1 MYSALAPP
9 TRDFG
14 NRVITATSSRYRIAV
29 QALRQFKQIKV
40 SNCEE
45 FVINSFSNFANEKA
59 RYQSYAM
66 ILKFMPKPV
75 IEWLVF
81 GFGTIILIAM
91 RSYSTTDELAA
102 TTVVM
107 VLAGYRLVPA
117 VQKLYAASME
127 IQHSL
132 PALELI
138 SKEIIDR
145 LTAENLTKPTLN
157 LLSPPDISVK
167 NCNVVSADGNFAL
180 LRDVTIDI
188 PAGSKVAIIGES
200 GAGKSTLL
208 NVILGL
214 IQPTTG
220 IVKINDRLMHQDIQ
234 RKDWS
239 KFVGYV
245 PQDIY
250 LSDDTVENNVIF
262 FSEKAH
268 NHETIMHTVAEIAQV
283 HDVIMSR
290 PLGYASQVGDNGIN
304 LSGGQIQR
312 IGIARALYKQPKV
325 IILDEATSALDLDVE
340 GSVLENILSKFENST
355 VISVTHRKTHLKL
368 FDSVICLE
376 KGHIRQVKYPSDF

>member
-1 MYSALAPP
+1 M
-9 TRDFG
+9 
-14 NRVITATSSRYRIAV
+14 
-29 QALRQFKQIKV
+29 
-40 SNCEE
+40 
-45 FVINSFSNFANEKA
+45 
-59 RYQSYAM
+59 
-66 ILKFMPKPV
+66 
-75 IEWLVF
+75 
-81 GFGTIILIAM
+81 
-91 RSYSTTDELAA
+91 
-102 TTVVM
+102 
-107 VLAGYRLVPA
+107 
-117 VQKLYAASME
+117 
-127 IQHSL
+127 
-132 PALELI
+132 
-138 SKEIIDR
+138 
-145 LTAENLTKPTLN
+145 
-157 LLSPPDISVK
+157 
-167 NCNVVSADGNFAL
+167 SADGNFAL

-340 GSVLENILSKFENST
+340 GSVLENILSRFENST